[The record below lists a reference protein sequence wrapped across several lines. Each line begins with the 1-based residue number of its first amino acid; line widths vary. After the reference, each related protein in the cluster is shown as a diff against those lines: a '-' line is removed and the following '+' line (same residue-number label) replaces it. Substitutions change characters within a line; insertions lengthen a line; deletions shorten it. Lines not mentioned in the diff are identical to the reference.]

1 VLWNRREVVARLTY
15 GAYILH
21 PIVLF
26 VVYFS
31 MTEYHHYSPV
41 QLAFNF
47 VAGWGL
53 SYGLAIGLFLL
64 VEKPFMNLEVLLFK
78 KLGVSA

>member
-1 VLWNRREVVARLTY
+1 VLWNRREVIARLTY

-21 PIVLF
+21 PMIFSVI
-26 VVYFS
+26 YFS
-31 MTEYHHYSPV
+31 MTQLQRYSV
-41 QLAFNF
+41 LQLTFNA